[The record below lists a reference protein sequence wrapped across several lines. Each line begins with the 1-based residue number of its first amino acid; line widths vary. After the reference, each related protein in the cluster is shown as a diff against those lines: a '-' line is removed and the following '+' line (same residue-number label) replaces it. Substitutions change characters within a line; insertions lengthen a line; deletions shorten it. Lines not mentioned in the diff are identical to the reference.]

1 MIKQPAMSPQ
11 EVSVAKLSPLNGSQ
25 MPHWKRFRARLPIV
39 VTPARIVVAVL
50 LLSRAH
56 FGQSRCTLKERCRHC
71 RAYRRGQS
79 LLVRCCTRRIE
90 IFQIIFLENPIDIR
104 LQNFIASLATVR

>member
-11 EVSVAKLSPLNGSQ
+11 KVAVAKLSPLNGSQ

-56 FGQSRCTLKERCRHC
+56 SALVLGHDAL
-71 RAYRRGQS
+71 S
-79 LLVRCCTRRIE
+79 L
-90 IFQIIFLENPIDIR
+90 FLALNAA
-104 LQNFIASLATVR
+104 Q